1 MSINDLFNE
10 RKLVGENILKLIRNN
25 GFTKSSFSKR
35 IEVTRPTLDS
45 IIEGEI
51 NNVSKYGDYIDRIKN
66 VLEIKEEDLLGTIS
80 LLQGNHPSFVYFNN
94 PPEGYEVREKTK
106 EMFGVLDDV
115 LHLCSIY
122 YKR

>member
-1 MSINDLFNE
+1 MNMNDLFNE
-10 RKLVGENILKLIRNN
+10 RKRLGENILKLIRNN

-51 NNVSKYGDYIDRIKN
+51 NNVSKYNDYIDRIIN
-66 VLEIKEEDLLGTIS
+66 VLGIREEDLLSTVS
-80 LLQGNHPSFVYFNN
+80 VLQGNRPSFVYFNN

-106 EMFGVLDDV
+106 GMFGVLEDV